1 METETRPSFIRDL
14 KRVRSASIRRRV
26 ERTIESIETA
36 TNVAAIPGIARITAT
51 GDPHYRIRIGDY
63 RLGLAVQGS
72 VVVLVRFL
80 HRSDIY
86 RFFP

>member
-14 KRVRSASIRRRV
+14 KRVRSASVRRRV
-26 ERTIESIETA
+26 ERTIESIEA
-36 TNVAAIPGIARITAT
+36 AANLAAIPGISRITAT
-51 GDPHYRIRIGDY
+51 GEPHYRIRIGDY
-63 RLGLAVQGS
+63 RLGIAVQGD